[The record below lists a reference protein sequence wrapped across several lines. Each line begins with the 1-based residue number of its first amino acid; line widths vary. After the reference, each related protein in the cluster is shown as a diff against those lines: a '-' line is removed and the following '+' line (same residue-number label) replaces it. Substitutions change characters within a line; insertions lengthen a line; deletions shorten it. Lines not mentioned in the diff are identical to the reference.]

1 MLVPSGLPRFSDI
14 RSEHVAPALAQRL
27 QEAREA
33 VERVVACNEAPTWEN
48 LAAPLAESFD
58 RLDQMWGAVSHLN
71 AVVSTPELRDAYN
84 TGLPLLTAFHSE
96 VSQDARLFARY
107 RALRDGALFATLP
120 EAQQKAIDNAL
131 RDFHL
136 GGVDLPEPQRARF
149 KALQE
154 EKAQLSATFDDHL
167 LDATQDF
174 SLLVTD
180 EKELA
185 GLPPDVV
192 AEARAQAVKNGQTGW
207 RLTLLAPCYRPVM
220 QYAEH
225 RPLRA
230 ALHRA
235 YATRASELGVD
246 PARDNAALI
255 RRLLTLRAEQAE
267 LLGYPHYGAVSLV
280 PKMADNVD
288 EVLTFL
294 GDLAKRVRPFAERD
308 LATLRTFARE
318 TLGLDE
324 LMPWDVAF
332 ASEKLKQRDYAFSD
346 QEVRAYFQ
354 EEKVL
359 RGLFRVIETL
369 FGLTVCATPKETWHS
384 DVRHFELCDEVKAV
398 SLQAQ
403 PLFTLSP
410 RGRGCPEGAG
420 EGDGQPFDPSPPA
433 PLPQGEGGVNN
444 DELVGR
450 FYLDLYARE
459 KKQGGAWMDGA
470 LPLRVI
476 RDQIQNP
483 IQKPVVY
490 LTCNFPAPVDG
501 KPATFTHDDVLTLFH
516 EFGHG
521 LHQLLTREPTPG
533 VSGLEGFEWDAVE
546 LPSQLMENFCWEWE
560 VVEAMSGHVET
571 GAPLPRALFD
581 KMLAARHFQ
590 AGLTLLRQIE
600 FGLFDMR
607 LHATQPAPNLAHN
620 ARAVLNEV
628 RREVAVLPY
637 ADYDRFENSFG
648 HIFAGGYAAG
658 YYSYLWAEVLS
669 SDAYSLF
676 EEAGT
681 LSAAVGRRLRDEI
694 LGRGSVRNAL
704 QSFIAFRGRP
714 PQMDAFLRHNGI
726 I

>member
-1 MLVPSGLPRFSDI
+1 MNNPLLISSGLPRCSDI

-27 QEAREA
+27 QEARDT
-33 VERVVACNEAPTWEN
+33 VEQVVACDEPPTWEN
-48 LAAPLAESFD
+48 LAAPLAETLD

-71 AVVSTPELRDAYN
+71 AVVSSPSLRDAYN

-107 RALRDGALFATLP
+107 RALRDGMLFEALP
-120 EAQQKAIDNAL
+120 EAQRKAIDNAL
-131 RDFHL
+131 RDFRL
-136 GGVDLPEPQRARF
+136 GGVDFPEPQRSQF
-149 KALQE
+149 KALHE
-154 EKAQLSATFDDHL
+154 EEAQLSATFDDHL

-180 EKELA
+180 EKELV
-185 GLPPDVV
+185 GLPSDVI
-192 AEARAQAVKNGQTGW
+192 AEARAQAEKNKQTGW
-207 RLTLLAPCYRPVM
+207 RLTLLSPCYRPVM

-225 RPLRA
+225 RPLRV

-246 PARDNAALI
+246 PARDNTALI
-255 RRLLTLRAEQAE
+255 HRLLTLRAEEAT
-267 LLGYPHYGAVSLV
+267 LLGYPHYSAVSLV
-280 PKMADNVD
+280 PKMAGSVD

-294 GDLAKRVRPFAERD
+294 GDLAKRARPFAERD
-308 LATLRTFARE
+308 LAALKTFARD
-318 TLGLDE
+318 TLGIEALE
-324 LMPWDVAF
+324 PWDVAF
-332 ASEKLKQRDYAFSD
+332 ASEKMKQRDYAFSD

-359 RGLFRVIETL
+359 SGLFRVIETL
-369 FGLTVCATPKETWHS
+369 YGVIVRAAPAEAWHP
-384 DVRHFELCDEVKAV
+384 DVRHFELRDETG
-398 SLQAQ
+398 S
-403 PLFTLSP
+403 
-410 RGRGCPEGAG
+410 
-420 EGDGQPFDPSPPA
+420 
-433 PLPQGEGGVNN
+433 
-444 DELVGR
+444 ELIGR

-459 KKQGGAWMDGA
+459 KKQGGAWMNGA
-470 LPLRVI
+470 LPLRI
-476 RDQIQNP
+476 TCDGMQRP
-483 IQKPVVY
+483 IVY
-490 LTCNFPAPVDG
+490 LTCNFPAPVNG
-501 KPATFTHDDVLTLFH
+501 EPTTFTHDDVLTLFH

-560 VVEAMSGHVET
+560 VIEAMSAHVET
-571 GAPLPRALFD
+571 GSSLPRTLFD

-590 AGLTLLRQIE
+590 AGLMLLRQIE

-607 LHATQPAPNLAHN
+607 LHAMPLPPD
-620 ARAVLNEV
+620 ARAVLASV
-628 RREVAVLPY
+628 RREVAVMRY

-676 EEAGT
+676 EEAGG
-681 LSAAVGRRLRDEI
+681 LSATVGRRLRDEI

-704 QSFIAFRGRP
+704 QSFIAFRDRP

-726 I
+726 IEH

>member
-1 MLVPSGLPRFSDI
+1 MNNPLLVSSGLPCFSDI
-14 RSEHVAPALAQRL
+14 LPEHVAPALAQRL
-27 QEAREA
+27 QEARA
-33 VERVVACNEAPTWEN
+33 TVEQVVACDVPPTWEN
-48 LAAPLAESFD
+48 LAAPLSEALD
-58 RLDQMWGAVSHLN
+58 RLEQMWGAVSHLN
-71 AVVSTPELRDAYN
+71 AVVSTPPLRDAYN

-107 RALRDGALFATLP
+107 QALHDAPLFATLP
-120 EAQQKAIDNAL
+120 EAQRKAIDHAL
-131 RDFHL
+131 RDFRL

-149 KALQE
+149 KALHE
-154 EKAQLSATFDDHL
+154 EEAQLSATFDDHL

-174 SLLVTD
+174 LLLVTD

-185 GLPPDVV
+185 GLPPDVI
-192 AEARAQAVKNGQTGW
+192 AEARATAAKNKQEGW
-207 RLTLLAPCYRPVM
+207 RLTLLSPCYRPVM

-246 PARDNAALI
+246 PARDNTALI
-255 RRLLTLRAEQAE
+255 RQLLTLRAEEAA
-267 LLGYPHYGAVSLV
+267 LLDYPHYGAVSLT
-280 PKMADNVD
+280 PKMADSVD

-294 GDLAKRVRPFAERD
+294 NDLAKRVRPFAERD
-308 LATLRTFARE
+308 LATLKTFARE
-318 TLGLDE
+318 ALGLTE
-324 LMPWDVAF
+324 VEPWDVAF
-332 ASEKLKQRDYAFSD
+332 ASEKMKQRDYAFSD

-359 RGLFRVIETL
+359 SGLFRVIETL
-369 FGLTVCATPKETWHS
+369 YGAVAHATPAETWHP
-384 DVRHFELCDEVKAV
+384 DVRHFELRDKN
-398 SLQAQ
+398 SK
-403 PLFTLSP
+403 
-410 RGRGCPEGAG
+410 
-420 EGDGQPFDPSPPA
+420 
-433 PLPQGEGGVNN
+433 
-444 DELVGR
+444 ELIGR

-459 KKQGGAWMDGA
+459 KKQGGAWMNGA
-470 LPLRVI
+470 LPLRI
-476 RDQIQNP
+476 TP
-483 IQKPVVY
+483 EGTQKPIVY
-490 LTCNFPAPVDG
+490 LTCNFPAPVNG

-546 LPSQLMENFCWEWE
+546 LPSQLMENFCWEWG

-571 GAPLPRALFD
+571 GALLPRALFD

-590 AGLTLLRQIE
+590 AGLMLLRQIE

-607 LHATQPAPNLAHN
+607 LHATPLAPE
-620 ARAVLNEV
+620 ARAVLNSV
-628 RREVAVLPY
+628 RRDVAVMRY

-676 EEAGT
+676 EEAGG
-681 LSAAVGRRLRDEI
+681 LSAEVGRRLRDEI

-714 PQMDAFLRHNGI
+714 PKMDAFLRHNGI
-726 I
+726 IEATKET

>member
-1 MLVPSGLPRFSDI
+1 MNNPLLVSSGLPRFSDI
-14 RSEHVAPALAQRL
+14 NPEHVAPALAQRL
-27 QEAREA
+27 QEARDTI
-33 VERVVACNEAPTWEN
+33 ERVVACHEPPTWEN
-48 LAAPLAESFD
+48 LAAPLAET
-58 RLDQMWGAVSHLN
+58 LDHLEQMWSAVSHMN
-71 AVVSTPELRDAYN
+71 AVVNTPELRDAYN

-96 VSQDARLFARY
+96 MSQDARLFARY
-107 RALRDGALFATLP
+107 RALRDGPLFAMLS

-131 RDFHL
+131 RDFRL

-154 EKAQLSATFDDHL
+154 EMAQLSATFDDHV

-174 SLLVTD
+174 SFLVTD

-185 GLPPDVV
+185 GLPSDVI
-192 AEARAQAVKNGQTGW
+192 AEARAQAEKNQQTGW

-220 QYAEH
+220 QYAEY

-246 PARDNAALI
+246 PTRNNAALI
-255 RRLLTLRAEQAE
+255 HRLLTLRAEEAE
-267 LLGYPHYGAVSLV
+267 LLGYPHYSAVSLV
-280 PKMADNVD
+280 PKMADSVD

-294 GDLAKRVRPFAERD
+294 GDLTKRVRPFAERD
-308 LATLRTFARE
+308 LTALKTFARD

-324 LMPWDVAF
+324 LKPWDVAF
-332 ASEKLKQRDYAFSD
+332 ASEKMKQRDYAFSD

-359 RGLFRVIETL
+359 SGLFHVIETL
-369 FGLTVCATPKETWHS
+369 YGLTVYATPAETWHP
-384 DVRHFELCDEVKAV
+384 DARHFELRDKVSGEV
-398 SLQAQ
+398 
-403 PLFTLSP
+403 T
-410 RGRGCPEGAG
+410 
-420 EGDGQPFDPSPPA
+420 
-433 PLPQGEGGVNN
+433 
-444 DELVGR
+444 GR

-459 KKQGGAWMDGA
+459 KKQGGAWMNSA
-470 LPLRVI
+470 LPLRVM
-476 RDQIQNP
+476 RDGMQRP
-483 IQKPVVY
+483 IVY
-490 LTCNFPAPVDG
+490 LTCNFSAPVDG

-546 LPSQLMENFCWEWE
+546 LPSQLMENFCWEWS
-560 VVEAMSGHVET
+560 VVSAMSGHVET

-600 FGLFDMR
+600 FGLFDIR
-607 LHATQPAPNLAHN
+607 LHATQRAPD
-620 ARAVLNEV
+620 ARTVLSDV
-628 RREVAVLPY
+628 RREIAVVPY
-637 ADYDRFENSFG
+637 ADYDRFENGFG

-676 EEAGT
+676 EEAGG
-681 LSAAVGRRLRDEI
+681 LSAEVGRRLRDEI

-704 QSFIAFRGRP
+704 QSFIAFRGHP
-714 PQMDAFLRHNGI
+714 PQMEAFLRHNGI
-726 I
+726 IEAAKEA

>member
-1 MLVPSGLPRFSDI
+1 MNNPLLVASGLPRFSDI
-14 RSEHVAPALAQRL
+14 RPEHVAPALAQRL
-27 QEAREA
+27 QEARDA
-33 VERVVACNEAPTWEN
+33 VERAVACEAPPSWEN
-48 LAAPLAESFD
+48 LAAPLADALD
-58 RLDQMWGAVSHLN
+58 RLEQMWGAVSHMN
-71 AVVSTPELRDAYN
+71 AVVSTPALRDAYN

-96 VSQDARLFARY
+96 MSQDARLFARY
-107 RALRDGALFATLP
+107 RALRDGPAFAKLP
-120 EAQQKAIDNAL
+120 EAQRKAIDNAL
-131 RDFHL
+131 RDFRL
-136 GGVDLPEPQRARF
+136 GGVELPEPQRERF
-149 KALQE
+149 KAVQE
-154 EKAQLSATFDDHL
+154 EMAQLSATFDDHV

-180 EKELA
+180 EEELA
-185 GLPPDVV
+185 GLPPDVI
-192 AEARAQAVKNGQTGW
+192 AEARVQAEKNKQPGW
-207 RLTLLAPCYRPVM
+207 RLTLLVPCYRPVM

-246 PARDNAALI
+246 PARDNAGLI
-255 RRLLTLRAEQAE
+255 RQLLTLRAEEAA

-280 PKMADNVD
+280 PKMAGSVD
-288 EVLTFL
+288 EVLAFL

-308 LATLRTFARE
+308 LATLKTFARE

-346 QEVRAYFQ
+346 QEVRAYFP

-359 RGLFRVIETL
+359 GGLFRVIETL
-369 FGLTVCATPKETWHS
+369 YGLTAHETPAETWHP
-384 DVRHFELCDEVKAV
+384 DVRHFELRDDV
-398 SLQAQ
+398 S
-403 PLFTLSP
+403 
-410 RGRGCPEGAG
+410 G
-420 EGDGQPFDPSPPA
+420 EMI
-433 PLPQGEGGVNN
+433 
-444 DELVGR
+444 GR

-459 KKQGGAWMDGA
+459 KKQGGAWMNGA
-470 LPLRVI
+470 LPLRAT
-476 RDQIQNP
+476 RDGM
-483 IQKPVVY
+483 QKPVVY

-560 VVEAMSGHVET
+560 VVSAMSGHAET

-581 KMLAARHFQ
+581 KMLAARNFQ
-590 AGLTLLRQIE
+590 AGLMLLRQLE
-600 FGLFDMR
+600 FGMFDMR
-607 LHATQPAPNLAHN
+607 LHATRLVPD
-620 ARAVLNEV
+620 ARTVLNSV
-628 RREVAVLPY
+628 RRDIAVMQY

-676 EEAGT
+676 EEAGG
-681 LSAAVGRRLRDEI
+681 LSPVVGRRLRDEI

-704 QSFIAFRGRP
+704 QSFVAFRGRP

-726 I
+726 IEAVKEV

>member
-1 MLVPSGLPRFSDI
+1 MNNPLLVSSGLPCFSDVCP
-14 RSEHVAPALAQRL
+14 EHVAPALAQRL
-27 QEAREA
+27 QEARAA
-33 VERVVACNEAPTWEN
+33 VEQVVACDTPPTWEN
-48 LAAPLAESFD
+48 LAAPLAEAFD
-58 RLDQMWGAVSHLN
+58 RLEQMWGAVSHLN
-71 AVVSTPELRDAYN
+71 AVVNTPALRDAYN

-107 RALRDGALFATLP
+107 RALRDGTLFATLP

-131 RDFHL
+131 RDFRL
-136 GGVDLPEPQRARF
+136 GGVDLPEPQRVRF

-154 EKAQLSATFDDHL
+154 EIAQLSATFDDHL

-180 EKELA
+180 AKELA
-185 GLPPDVV
+185 GLPPDVI
-192 AEARAQAVKNGQTGW
+192 AEARAQAEKNGQTGW

-246 PARDNAALI
+246 PTRDNAMLI
-255 RRLLTLRAEQAE
+255 RRLLALRAEEAD

-280 PKMADNVD
+280 PKMANSVD
-288 EVLTFL
+288 EVLAFL
-294 GDLAKRVRPFAERD
+294 GDLAKRVRPFAEHD
-308 LATLRTFARE
+308 VEALRAFARE
-318 TLGLDE
+318 KLGLDE

-332 ASEKLKQRDYAFSD
+332 ASEKMKQRDYAFSD

-359 RGLFRVIETL
+359 SGLFRMIETL
-369 FGLTVCATPKETWHS
+369 FGLTVRSAPAETWHP
-384 DVRHFELCDEVKAV
+384 DVRYFELSDKTNDKENGEV
-398 SLQAQ
+398 
-403 PLFTLSP
+403 
-410 RGRGCPEGAG
+410 
-420 EGDGQPFDPSPPA
+420 
-433 PLPQGEGGVNN
+433 
-444 DELVGR
+444 VGR

-459 KKQGGAWMDGA
+459 KKQGGAWMNGA
-470 LPLRVI
+470 LPLRVK
-476 RDQIQNP
+476 RDH

-490 LTCNFPAPVDG
+490 LTCNFPAPVSG

-546 LPSQLMENFCWEWE
+546 LPSQLMENFCWEWS

-571 GAPLPRALFD
+571 GAPLPRTLFD

-590 AGLTLLRQIE
+590 AGLMLLRQIE

-607 LHATQPAPNLAHN
+607 LHAARPAPD
-620 ARAVLNEV
+620 ARAVLNGV

-676 EEAGT
+676 EEAGV
-681 LSAAVGRRLRDEI
+681 LSAEIGRRLRDEI

-714 PQMDAFLRHNGI
+714 PQMGAFLRHNGI
-726 I
+726 IEVAEEV

>member
-1 MLVPSGLPRFSDI
+1 MNNPLLVSSGLPRFSDI
-14 RSEHVAPALAQRL
+14 RPEHVAPALAQRL
-27 QEAREA
+27 QEARDT
-33 VERVVACNEAPTWEN
+33 VERVAACSEPPTWEN
-48 LAAPLAESFD
+48 MVAPLAEALD
-58 RLDQMWGAVSHLN
+58 RLDQMWDAVSHMN
-71 AVVSTPELRDAYN
+71 AVVSTPELRSAYN
-84 TGLPLLTAFHSE
+84 TGLPLLTVLHSE

-107 RALRDGALFATLP
+107 RVLREGPLFVKLS

-131 RDFHL
+131 RDFRL
-136 GGVDLPEPQRARF
+136 GGVDLPKPQRVRF

-154 EKAQLSATFDDHL
+154 EKAQLSATFDDHV

-174 SLLVTD
+174 SFWVTD

-185 GLPPDVV
+185 GLPPDVI
-192 AEARAQAVKNGQTGW
+192 AEARAQTEKNQQTGW

-220 QYAEH
+220 QYAEY

-246 PARDNAALI
+246 PARDNATLI
-255 RRLLTLRAEQAE
+255 RRLLALRAEQAA
-267 LLGYPHYGAVSLV
+267 LLGYPHYGAVSLI

-308 LATLRTFARE
+308 LAVLKTFARD

-324 LMPWDVAF
+324 LKPWDVAF
-332 ASEKLKQRDYAFSD
+332 ASEKMKQRDYAFSD

-359 RGLFRVIETL
+359 NGLFRLIETL
-369 FGLTVCATPKETWHS
+369 YGLTVRAAPAETWHS
-384 DVRHFELCDEVKAV
+384 DVRHFELRDEAD
-398 SLQAQ
+398 
-403 PLFTLSP
+403 
-410 RGRGCPEGAG
+410 G
-420 EGDGQPFDPSPPA
+420 EVIGQ
-433 PLPQGEGGVNN
+433 
-444 DELVGR
+444 

-459 KKQGGAWMDGA
+459 KKQGGAWMNSA
-470 LPLRVI
+470 LPLRVM
-476 RDQIQNP
+476 RDGMQRP
-483 IQKPVVY
+483 IVY

-533 VSGLEGFEWDAVE
+533 VSGLEGVEWDAVE
-546 LPSQLMENFCWEWE
+546 LPSQLMENFCWEWD

-581 KMLAARHFQ
+581 KMLEARNFQ
-590 AGLTLLRQIE
+590 AGPTLLRQIE

-607 LHATQPAPNLAHN
+607 LHATYPVPD
-620 ARAVLNEV
+620 ARSVLNSV
-628 RREVAVLPY
+628 RSEVAVVPY

-676 EEAGT
+676 EEAGG
-681 LSAAVGRRLRDEI
+681 LSAEVGRRLRDEI
-694 LGRGSVRNAL
+694 LGYGSVRNAL

-726 I
+726 IEVAKEA

>member
-1 MLVPSGLPRFSDI
+1 MNNPLLVSSGLPCFSDI
-14 RSEHVAPALAQRL
+14 RPEHVAPALAQRL
-27 QEAREA
+27 QEARDT
-33 VERVVACNEAPTWEN
+33 VECVVACNEPPTWEN
-48 LAAPLAESFD
+48 LAASLSESLD
-58 RLDQMWGAVSHLN
+58 RLEHMWGVVSHLN

-84 TGLPLLTAFHSE
+84 TGLPLLTAFYSD

-107 RALRDGALFATLP
+107 RALREESLFATLT

-131 RDFHL
+131 RDFRL

-154 EKAQLSATFDDHL
+154 EKAQLSATFDDHV

-185 GLPPDVV
+185 GLPPDVIS
-192 AEARAQAVKNGQTGW
+192 EARVQAEKNQQTGW

-235 YATRASELGVD
+235 YATRASELGAD
-246 PARDNAALI
+246 PAHDNAALI
-255 RRLLTLRAEQAE
+255 RCLLALRAEQAA

-280 PKMADNVD
+280 PKMAGNVD
-288 EVLTFL
+288 EVLAFL
-294 GDLAKRVRPFAERD
+294 VDLAKRVRPFAERD
-308 LATLRTFARE
+308 LATLKTFAEE

-324 LMPWDVAF
+324 LKPWDVAF
-332 ASEKLKQRDYAFSD
+332 ASEKMKQRDYAFSD
-346 QEVRAYFQ
+346 QEVRTYFP

-359 RGLFRVIETL
+359 GGLFRVIEAL
-369 FGLTVCATPKETWHS
+369 YGLTAHVTPAQTWHP
-384 DVRHFELCDEVKAV
+384 DVRHFELCDET
-398 SLQAQ
+398 S
-403 PLFTLSP
+403 
-410 RGRGCPEGAG
+410 G
-420 EGDGQPFDPSPPA
+420 EM
-433 PLPQGEGGVNN
+433 
-444 DELVGR
+444 VGR

-459 KKQGGAWMDGA
+459 KKQGGAWMNSA
-470 LPLRVI
+470 LPLRVTC
-476 RDQIQNP
+476 NGV
-483 IQKPVVY
+483 QKPVVY

-533 VSGLEGFEWDAVE
+533 VSGLEGVEWDAVE
-546 LPSQLMENFCWEWE
+546 LPSQLMENFCWERE

-571 GAPLPRALFD
+571 GALLPRALFD

-590 AGLTLLRQIE
+590 AGLKLLRQIE

-607 LHATQPAPNLAHN
+607 LHAMPQVPDV
-620 ARAVLNEV
+620 RAVLNSV
-628 RREVAVLPY
+628 RGEISVMPY

-676 EEAGT
+676 EEAGV
-681 LSAAVGRRLRDEI
+681 LSAEVGRRLRDEI

-704 QSFIAFRGRP
+704 QSFIAFRGRS

-726 I
+726 IEAEVAKEV